1 MKQITPNL
9 IDVLRSR
16 FVAQLAYERKF
27 LRYWGTEMIGDV
39 EVFKQKRTFY
49 KNMDEDMEKLAKLL
63 GLFDQL
69 SAKQE
74 GIKSAWLYLNPAKA
88 DDSLIDLN
96 SGLLADNMTKAIKL
110 LTKGSIIISAKY
122 ENEEFTSPPITS
134 AVTDQAAIKSE
145 IVNNFSS
152 YWNSGFPIFTDQSDG
167 YAAIVL
173 TYLLKSTVIP
183 YTIISVE
190 ETLTTKTDVKGS
202 NSQFIRT
209 STRPAWRVRLE
220 FDTIVLDS
228 GTDIVNKVVTSI
240 VTREHVTDQ
249 IVGSLF
255 DTEEAT
261 TGTEDPTPEEEPE
274 RTNYQTISPVTPS
287 SNWLEVTETSAGP
300 TGDPVTRVKGHY
312 LKTSVWK
319 NPTLSPENKIKYV
332 NSCIDTGYRK
342 KSIPWYAVI
351 IAIAII
357 IIATKVAGPAGT
369 LAATEFTGAYA
380 TLVLVAVTIS
390 VAAMYISLAVMAV
403 SALGAN
409 HVATSLGTLLRH
421 MSPLI
426 RVAQVIALVA
436 AFTTMLKKGAEAA
449 GKKAAMEAGRTA
461 ADVTV
466 TEIAVEITK
475 LGIESLTGIPAA
487 SDVQLSHVTK
497 MLDVSF
503 GLYQDN
509 LQADMQKDVKNY
521 RSEIAAL
528 ESAREQAEVSDVIK
542 DLMAVYQKPLDID
555 KSIYADIYDKPY
567 EGWATPYHTG
577 NVQATTVSAL
587 WLSDQ

>member
-1 MKQITPNL
+1 M
-9 IDVLRSR
+9 RSR
-16 FVAQLAYERKF
+16 FIAQVAYERKF

-39 EVFKQKRTFY
+39 EVFKQKRFFY

-63 GLFDQL
+63 GLYNQL

-74 GIKSAWLYLNPAKA
+74 GLKSAWLYLNPAKA

-96 SGLLADNMTKAIKL
+96 SSLLADNMTNAVKL
-110 LTKGSIIISAKY
+110 LTRGSIVISAKY
-122 ENEEFTSPPITS
+122 ENGKFTSPPITTDI
-134 AVTDQAAIKSE
+134 ADQAAIKLE
-145 IVNNFSS
+145 IENNFSS
-152 YWNSGFPIFTDQSDG
+152 YWNDGFPIFTDQSDG

-173 TYLLKSTVIP
+173 TYLLRSSEIP
-183 YTIISVE
+183 YTITSVE
-190 ETLTTKTDVKGS
+190 ETLTTKTNVTAS

-220 FDTIVLDS
+220 FDTIVLAS
-228 GTDIVNKVVTSI
+228 NTDIVSNVVTS
-240 VTREHVTDQ
+240 VTTRQKVTDQ

-261 TGTEDPTPEEEPE
+261 TGVEDPEQI
-274 RTNYQTISPVTPS
+274 NYPTISPVTPS
-287 SNWLEVTETSAGP
+287 SNWLEVTEPGSSP
-300 TGDPVTRVKGHY
+300 TGDPITRVKGHY

-319 NPTLSPENKIKYV
+319 NPTLSPEDKIKYV

-342 KSIPWYAVI
+342 KSAPWYVVLIAVAI
-351 IAIAII
+351 IAV
-357 IIATKVAGPAGT
+357 ATSLAGPAGT
-369 LAATEFTGAYA
+369 AASAEFSGAYL
-380 TLVLVAVTIS
+380 TLVYAAVTIS
-390 VAAMYISLAVMAV
+390 VATMYISLAIMAAG
-403 SALGAN
+403 ALGAN
-409 HVATSLGTLLRH
+409 HVATSLGTFLSH

-426 RVAQVIALVA
+426 RVAQVIALA
-436 AFTTMLKKGAEAA
+436 AALTTMVKKGAEIARE
-449 GKKAAMEAGRTA
+449 KAALETGRAA
-461 ADVTV
+461 ADATV

-475 LGIESLTGIPAA
+475 LGLENVTGIPAS
-487 SDVQLSHVTK
+487 SDLQLSHVTK

-503 GLYQDN
+503 GLYRGT
-509 LQADMQKDVKNY
+509 LQADMQKDTKDY
-521 RSEIAAL
+521 RSEMAAL
-528 ESAREQAEVSDVIK
+528 QSAREQSEASDIVK

-555 KSIYADIYDKPY
+555 RSIYADIYDKPY